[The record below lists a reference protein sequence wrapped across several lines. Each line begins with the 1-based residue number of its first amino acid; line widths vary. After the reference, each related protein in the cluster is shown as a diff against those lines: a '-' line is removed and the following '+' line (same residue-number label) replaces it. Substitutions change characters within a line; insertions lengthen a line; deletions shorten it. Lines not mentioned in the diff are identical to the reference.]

1 MRRSPFDKPWERK
14 PWERKPWE
22 RKPWERKPWERRH
35 PCLPAFG
42 ERAFHHS
49 RPTGKAGRQG
59 CLRSQ
64 ESGKA
69 GRQGCLRSQESA
81 NAGRQGCLRSQES
94 ANAGR
99 RGLLRLQ
106 GAATLL
112 FILLCG
118 LHTLT
123 LAQVR
128 FMRGELEI
136 PTYTFNR
143 SETVAP
149 LFKSADGGALY
160 PYARLDRDSMSRKP
174 IPVRYESLTLEN
186 EYLRVTLLPDLGGR
200 IWSARDRVA
209 DREIFYTTSVIKPTT
224 YNQ

>member
-1 MRRSPFDKPWERK
+1 MRRSPFDKPWERRS
-14 PWERKPWE
+14 PRP
-22 RKPWERKPWERRH
+22 
-35 PCLPAFG
+35 LAFG
-42 ERAFHHS
+42 VSPFHRS
-49 RPTGKAGRQG
+49 RPI
-59 CLRSQ
+59 
-64 ESGKA
+64 
-69 GRQGCLRSQESA
+69 
-81 NAGRQGCLRSQES
+81 

-99 RGLLRLQ
+99 RGLLRPR

-186 EYLRVTLLPDLGGR
+186 EYLLSL
-200 IWSARDRVA
+200 IH
-209 DREIFYTTSVIKPTT
+209 I
-224 YNQ
+224 

>member
-1 MRRSPFDKPWERK
+1 AERRRMRRSPFDKPWG
-14 PWERKPWE
+14 

-35 PCLPAFG
+35 PCL
-42 ERAFHHS
+42 RAFPNAS
-49 RPTGKAGRQG
+49 RHG
-59 CLRSQ
+59 CLRSH
-64 ESGKA
+64 G
-69 GRQGCLRSQESA
+69 LRSRGSA
-81 NAGRQGCLRSQES
+81 NAGTRQ
-94 ANAGR
+94 
-99 RGLLRLQ
+99 LLRPHTS
-106 GAATLL
+106 ATLP

-118 LHTLT
+118 PHTLT

-160 PYARLDRDSMSRKP
+160 PYARLDRDSMSRNP

-200 IWSARDRVA
+200 IW
-209 DREIFYTTSVIKPTT
+209 
-224 YNQ
+224 

>member
-1 MRRSPFDKPWERK
+1 MRRSPFD
-14 PWERKPWE
+14 KPWE

-49 RPTGKAGRQG
+49 QPTGKAGRRG
-59 CLRSQ
+59 RLRSQ
-64 ESGKA
+64 
-69 GRQGCLRSQESA
+69 
-81 NAGRQGCLRSQES
+81 
-94 ANAGR
+94 
-99 RGLLRLQ
+99 
-106 GAATLL
+106 GAVTPL

-128 FMRGELEI
+128 FTRGELEI
-136 PTYTFNR
+136 PTYTFSR

-149 LFKSADGGALY
+149 LFKSADGAALY

-186 EYLRVTLLPDLGGR
+186 EYLRVTLLACLAGR
-200 IWSARDRVA
+200 LS
-209 DREIFYTTSVIKPTT
+209 
-224 YNQ
+224 